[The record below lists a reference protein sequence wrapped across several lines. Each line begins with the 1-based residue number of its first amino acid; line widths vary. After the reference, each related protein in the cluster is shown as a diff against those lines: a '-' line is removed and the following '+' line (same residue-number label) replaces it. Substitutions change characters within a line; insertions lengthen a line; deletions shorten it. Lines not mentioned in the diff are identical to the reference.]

1 MQVKFWFDVTC
12 PWAYVTSR
20 WYSKVANELNI
31 STQWEIFSLSIKNRS
46 NNKNYSDEMG
56 TLALMYHRFNE
67 YKYPSTIIQ
76 MNVFEQHIKII
87 KDKKYDFY
95 DPKEFVLNFEKPKK
109 DKKI

>member
-46 NNKNYSDEMG
+46 NNKNYSDEMKAKHFKS
-56 TLALMYHRFNE
+56 LRVIRM
-67 YKYPSTIIQ
+67 IQ
-76 MNVFEQHIKII
+76 AVNISYMFRVVF
-87 KDKKYDFY
+87 F
-95 DPKEFVLNFEKPKK
+95 
-109 DKKI
+109 